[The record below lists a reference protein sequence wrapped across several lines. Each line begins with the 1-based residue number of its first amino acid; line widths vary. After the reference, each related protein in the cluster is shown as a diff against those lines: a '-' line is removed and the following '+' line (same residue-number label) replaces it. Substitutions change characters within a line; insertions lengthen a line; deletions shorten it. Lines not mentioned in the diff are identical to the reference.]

1 MSLGLL
7 LAKDDGDD
15 DEAMVVVEDGD
26 ETVLL
31 IISRSAV
38 IDGSVDP
45 SSVPA
50 TSAKSMLA
58 SPPTR
63 PIFFKNA
70 IDLLSEDEEDEDM
83 ILVVVGL
90 VLFTADNKV

>member
-1 MSLGLL
+1 MSLGLS
-7 LAKDDGDD
+7 LAKDDADD
-15 DEAMVVVEDGD
+15 DDTVVVEDD
-26 ETVLL
+26 DATVLL
-31 IISRSAV
+31 IIIRSAV

-50 TSAKSMLA
+50 TSTKSMLA

-70 IDLLSEDEEDEDM
+70 IDLLSDDDED
-83 ILVVVGL
+83 ISLVFAAD
-90 VLFTADNKV
+90 LFTAETV